1 MAKKVYDEE
10 INKHTNWGGDEST
23 GNLPVS
29 GNRVQEFI
37 KKTLNGKM
45 GIIHYDTTNNRYI
58 VFADEETRDSYLKD
72 PTQTELILGTF
83 DAPFNYTA
91 SINLL
96 TSNYVAILTG
106 TTGNIIR
113 FTFDVVNK
121 QGSSVGENVLCTY
134 TFIKGSTKKV
144 VKARYRYNEEVSFS
158 VDDYISDGTNNIIIS
173 ITGETTLA
181 ATSMAITYQVVNLF
195 ISDEYDI
202 SRVYNLNANPNAIA
216 EIPFT
221 VKGYGTKT
229 VEWYLDKAQLPE
241 ESYVDEVTATEATRT
256 KNISLSNLQEGIHS
270 IQLRAY
276 TVINGEKFYSKTLYR
291 EIIIHNGVSQNNY
304 IAVAAE
310 LPMGKVITNVEH
322 FYGTQFIDFPLRLAA
337 YSPINAASINVV
349 VSIDGTNITTVAAQN
364 GIVYDLLI
372 PLSNSGELNLVLTDG
387 SVSNSKVIEVSV
399 GDIKLEEIN
408 DGLTLYLTAK
418 GKTNSAL
425 DKDSWVYKSVST
437 TFSGFKWN
445 SISGWNNGA
454 LYIPNGA
461 SISVGYAPLA
471 GNVTAKGKT
480 IEFEI
485 GSTNVYND
493 NAILMDLRNSN
504 GVGLLIT
511 ASEITLTS
519 AGGAKISK
527 RYMSNEVIRVS
538 IVINRT
544 SGVNNKCLAFIYVN
558 GENSGAV
565 NFAETDSFTS
575 NSNIVIRGS
584 ESATAIIKSIRI
596 YDIALSD
603 EQILNNYA
611 FYSDNV
617 TKLSIINRNNILN
630 SETNE
635 IDYSKVANQLPVMII
650 TGDIPSL
657 EATTDKKKS
666 IKVDVQYINNQD
678 PDLSFTMK
686 NAKMTPQGTSSMR
699 YPKKNY
705 KLYSNDSTDTI
716 VYDSE
721 GKIIADRLYA
731 FKKGSIPVSV
741 WCFKADYAESSG
753 THNTGI
759 AKLWNDVLKN
769 AKMTDIDSRYYDNT
783 SEYVFRT
790 KAQKAAISND
800 YPYDVRTTV
809 DGFPICIFYKM
820 TEDSELVFLGKYNF
834 NNDKSTENVF
844 GFKDIPGFDNTN
856 MQCWEVLNNGDPL
869 ALFTNVSDFDTI
881 TANGIPRWQDAYESR
896 YPDTKKPNT
905 AQLKAFCQW
914 VNSTSNF
921 SNEKWQHLDVYKVA
935 AYYIYLMRHGAVDQ
949 AVKNAMLT
957 SEDGQHFFFILYD
970 NDTTHGLRNDSLLV
984 YEPTID
990 RQSLD
995 PTASTTVYAYAGHDS
1010 VLWNSLEADTEF
1022 MEIVEKVDAALYNA
1036 GLTYDNAIKM
1046 FDVEQA
1052 GKWCERIYNAD
1063 AQYKYIGP
1071 FNESAINNLYMLQG
1085 SRKTHR
1091 KWWLSRRFSIYDAI
1105 WGTGNY
1111 KSQSITFKLLT
1122 APSGLNFTITS
1133 GYDTYYGYG
1142 INNVIIAKGI
1152 KLAVNESHTF
1162 TTNRVLNVGDPVGI
1176 YSANNLRAIDLSELA
1191 AYISTLD
1198 IAKVYS
1204 ETLGTQLKKLVIGKT
1219 GTVNTSLASIDGLI
1233 SAEKLEYL
1241 DITGFNGLTNLPLES
1256 LENLKTLIAGN
1267 CGVTSFAFK
1276 DGASLEKLVLPDT
1289 TRALSL
1295 SHVDTLRVGNFTMP
1309 YDNLRILSIKNCEY
1323 LNSDITI
1330 VNNWID
1336 ALSISDGFTE
1346 SSLTMEGINWINC
1359 TLDDNKTTS
1368 LHYLIDAIN
1377 RGLNIV
1383 SLKGYIKLTSCND
1396 EQMAMLEE
1404 TFGANVFNPN
1414 SELYISIPDGVFI
1427 YGNNSVI
1434 EGESLQLTARV
1445 ISENPGE
1452 IIWSIISGGTNYQ
1465 SIDSNGLLTT
1475 TEHGVTRS
1483 VTVQVKHIPTS
1494 GTVVTATMQ
1503 IEIAKAI
1510 RPTGGTI
1517 SGQDAL
1523 SGEGEYTLD
1532 VIPNETNKPYSVNWT
1547 LSGEGYDNGYVSIKS
1562 HSNSNCVLQSTSDA
1576 VGNFKLVATITSG
1589 ETIIT
1594 IEKTIILGILL
1605 TLNISSNQGEDSDI
1619 DSLSATVRYN
1629 GKNITARNGVAIG
1642 IPKNTQ
1648 CTISFPDVEGYRKPD
1663 TIEIVSGD
1671 SSITK
1676 DVTYETEVVK
1686 VTLTSLD
1693 NLDIIGQTVTI
1704 NNQQFTWNG
1713 TVITKK
1719 VAFGTEY
1726 TVSASAKEEYSTPT
1740 LTFTA
1745 NQAVRNVELVYTAAD
1760 IAVSIKTNPE
1770 VMACLNSAGLCANEN
1785 YMTKEEAAAVTEQQL
1800 KPSNGNSIF
1809 YQNSKIKT
1817 FNEFKYFTSISQIPA
1832 ECFISCSSLISIEIP
1847 HSVTSIGDWAFFG
1860 CRGLTAIEIPS
1871 SVTSIGGNSIR
1882 NCHSLTSIEI
1892 PNSVT
1897 FIGELAFDDCR
1908 GLTSVSIGNSVTT
1921 IGNFAFYNCI
1931 SLTAIEIPSSV
1942 TSIGNSIFQGCSS
1955 LESITVKSGNTVYDS
1970 RDNCNALIKTAT
1982 NTLLSGCK
1990 NTIIPNSVT
1999 SIGNDAFYK
2008 CSGLT
2013 SVVIP
2018 NSVTSIGDNAFEGCS
2033 GLTSV
2038 VIPNSVTSIGSS
2050 AFKGCRGLTSVVIPN
2065 SVTSIGYFVFQNCS
2079 GLISIEIPN
2088 SVTSIGSQVFS
2099 GCSGLTSV
2107 VIPNSVRNIGYSA
2120 FSGCISL
2127 TSVVIP
2133 TSASIGDA
2141 AFSDCS
2147 GLTSVVLPNS
2157 SIGDGAF
2164 SGCTNLGTITVHATK
2179 APYVESGT
2187 FGNSAMYY
2195 TGRNNYDKGT
2205 NILYVPSGATGY
2217 DASSWLDP
2225 LQDSTKC
2232 GFTISY
2238 TL

>member
-1 MAKKVYDEE
+1 MSKKYYDEE
-10 INKHTNWGGDEST
+10 INKHTDWGGDEST
-23 GNLPVS
+23 GFLPVK

-37 KKTLNGKM
+37 KKSLNGKM
-45 GIIHYDTTNNRYI
+45 GTFHYDETNNRYI
-58 VFADEETRDSYLKD
+58 VFADDESRDSYLED
-72 PTQTELILGTF
+72 PTKTELILGTF

-96 TSNYVAILTG
+96 TGNYVAVLTG

-181 ATSMAITYQVVNLF
+181 ATSVAITYQVVNLF

-202 SRVYNLNANPNAIA
+202 SRVYNLNANPNAVA

-229 VEWYLDKAQLPE
+229 VEWYLDKEQLPE
-241 ESYVDEVTATEATRT
+241 ESYIDEVTATEVTRT

-291 EIIIHNGVSQNNY
+291 EIIIHNGVSQSNY
-304 IAVAAE
+304 IAVATE
-310 LPMGKVITNVEH
+310 LPMGKVITDVEH

-337 YSPINAASINVV
+337 YSPINAASINVE
-349 VSIDGTNITTVAAQN
+349 VSIGETSITTLAAQN

-387 SVSNSKVIEVSV
+387 SVSNSKVIEVSA

-408 DGLTLYLTAK
+408 DGLALYLTAK
-418 GKTNSAL
+418 GKTNSAI

-461 SISVGYAPLA
+461 SISIGYAPLA

-480 IEFEI
+480 IELEI
-485 GSTNVYND
+485 GSTNVYDD

-519 AGGAKISK
+519 AGGAKINK
-527 RYMSNEVIRVS
+527 RYMSNEIIRVS

-575 NSNIVIRGS
+575 NSNIVVSGS

-596 YDIALSD
+596 YDTALSD

-611 FYSDNV
+611 FYSDNA
-617 TKLSIINRNNILN
+617 TKLSIINRNDILN
-630 SETNE
+630 PETNE

-650 TGDIPSL
+650 TGNIPAL
-657 EATTDKKKS
+657 EAATNKKTS
-666 IKVDVQYINNQD
+666 ITVDVQYINNQD
-678 PDLSFTMK
+678 PDLSFTMEK
-686 NAKMTPQGTSSMR
+686 AKMTPQGTSSMG

-705 KLYSNDSTDTI
+705 KLYSNENDETI
-716 VYDSE
+716 VYDSN
-721 GKIIADRLYA
+721 GKKIPDRLYA
-731 FKKGSIPVSV
+731 FKKGAIPVDV

-769 AKMTDIDSRYYDNT
+769 AKILDIDNRYYDKS

-790 KAQKAAISND
+790 KAQKAAISNG

-820 TEDSELVFLGKYNF
+820 TKDSELVFLGKYNF

-881 TANGIPRWQDAYESR
+881 TSNNIPRWKEAYESR
-896 YPDTKKPNT
+896 YPDTKEPNT
-905 AQLKAFCQW
+905 SQLKSFCQW

-921 SNEKWQHLDVYKVA
+921 SDEKWEHLDVYKVA

-949 AVKNAMLT
+949 PVKNAMLT

-984 YEPTID
+984 YGPTID

-1010 VLWNSLEADTEF
+1010 VLWNSLEADTKF
-1022 MEIVEKVDAALYNA
+1022 MEIVEKVDAALYEA

-1071 FNESAINNLYMLQG
+1071 FNEGITNKLYMLQG

-1091 KWWLSRRFSIYDAI
+1091 KWWLSRRFSIYDAK
-1105 WGTGNY
+1105 WATGNY
-1111 KSQSITFKLLT
+1111 KNQAVEFKLLT
-1122 APSGLNFTITS
+1122 APKGLNFTITA
-1133 GYDTYYGYG
+1133 GYATYYGYG
-1142 INNVIIAKGI
+1142 INDVIISKGTE
-1152 KLAVNESHTF
+1152 LEVGESHTF
-1162 TTNRVLNVGDPVGI
+1162 TTDRVINVGDPVRI
-1176 YSANNLRAIDLSELA
+1176 YAANNIREINLSPLA
-1191 AYISTLD
+1191 PYISSLN
-1198 IAKVYS
+1198 ISKVYS

-1219 GTVNTSLASIDGLI
+1219 DSTNTSLSSIDGLTF
-1233 SAEKLEYL
+1233 AEKLEYL
-1241 DITGFNGLTNLPLES
+1241 DITGFRGLTNLPLES

-1267 CGVTSFAFK
+1267 CGVTSFTFK

-1289 TRALSL
+1289 TMALSL
-1295 SHVDTLRVGNFTMP
+1295 SHVDTLRVDSFTMP
-1309 YDNLRILSIKNCEY
+1309 YENLRILSIKNCAH

-1336 ALSISDGFTE
+1336 ALSTSDGFTE
-1346 SSLTMEGINWINC
+1346 SSLTLEGINWVNC

-1368 LHYLIDAIN
+1368 LLRLIDAIN
-1377 RGLNIV
+1377 RGLNV

-1396 EQMAMLEE
+1396 EQMAMLER

-1427 YGNNSVI
+1427 YGDNSVI

-1452 IIWSIISGGTNYQ
+1452 ITWSIISGGTSYQ
-1465 SIDSNGLLTT
+1465 SIDSSGLLTT
-1475 TEHGVTRS
+1475 TEYGATRS

-1494 GTVVTATMQ
+1494 GTIVTATMP
-1503 IEIAKAI
+1503 IEIVKAV

-1532 VIPNETNKPYSVNWT
+1532 VTPSDTNKPYSVNWT

-1562 HSNSNCVLQSTSDA
+1562 HSNNNCVLQSTSDA
-1576 VGNFKLVATITSG
+1576 VGNFKLIATITSG

-1594 IEKTIILGILL
+1594 VEKTIILGVLL
-1605 TLNISSNQGEDSDI
+1605 TVNISSNQGADSDI
-1619 DSLSATVRYN
+1619 DSLSATVQYN

-1642 IPKNTQ
+1642 VPKNTQ

-1726 TVSASAKEEYSTPT
+1726 TVSASAKNEYSTPT
-1740 LTFTA
+1740 LTFIA

-1760 IAVSIKTNPE
+1760 IAVSRKTNPE
-1770 VMACLNSAGLCANEN
+1770 VMEILYSAGLCANAN
-1785 YMTKEEAAAVTEQQL
+1785 YMTKDEAAAVTEQQL
-1800 KPSNGNSIF
+1800 KPSGGDSIF
-1809 YQNSKIKT
+1809 YYNSNIKT
-1817 FNEFKYFTSISQIPA
+1817 FNEFKYFTSILQIPSR
-1832 ECFISCSSLISIEIP
+1832 CFYTCK
-1847 HSVTSIGDWAFFG
+1847 
-1860 CRGLTAIEIPS
+1860 
-1871 SVTSIGGNSIR
+1871 N
-1882 NCHSLTSIEI
+1882 LTSIEI

-1897 FIGELAFDDCR
+1897 SIGDLAFSSCS
-1908 GLTSVSIGNSVTT
+1908 GLTSVTIPNS
-1921 IGNFAFYNCI
+1921 F
-1931 SLTAIEIPSSV
+1931 
-1942 TSIGNSIFQGCSS
+1942 TSIGSGAFSFCSG
-1955 LESITVKSGNTVYDS
+1955 LESIVVESGNSKYDS
-1970 RDNCNALIKTAT
+1970 RDNCNAIIETAT
-1982 NTLLSGCK
+1982 NTLLAGCK
-1990 NTIIPNSVT
+1990 NTTIPNSVT
-1999 SIGNDAFYK
+1999 SIGVWAFAG
-2008 CSGLT
+2008 SGLT
-2013 SVVIP
+2013 SVSIPNSVTLIGDNAFSNCSGLTRVDISSLEAWLGIKFTNNNSNPLLYAYHLYLNGEEVKDLVIT
-2018 NSVTSIGDNAFEGCS
+2018 NSVTSIGNYAFWYCS
-2033 GLTSV
+2033 GLTSDS
-2038 VIPNSVTSIGSS
+2038 IPNSVTSIGSS
-2050 AFKGCRGLTSVVIPN
+2050 AFQKCSGLTSV
-2065 SVTSIGYFVFQNCS
+2065 T
-2079 GLISIEIPN
+2079 IPN
-2088 SVTSIGSQVFS
+2088 SVTSIGSFAFS
-2099 GCSGLTSV
+2099 ECSGLTSV
-2107 VIPNSVRNIGYSA
+2107 TIGNSVNSIDIYA
-2120 FSGCISL
+2120 FSH
-2127 TSVVIP
+2127 
-2133 TSASIGDA
+2133 
-2141 AFSDCS
+2141 CS
-2147 GLTSVVLPNS
+2147 GLESIRIYATTAPSVQM
-2157 SIGDGAF
+2157 I
-2164 SGCTNLGTITVHATK
+2164 
-2179 APYVESGT
+2179 T
-2187 FGNSAMYY
+2187 FGNDTRSY

-2205 NILYVPSGATGY
+2205 NILYVPAGATGY
-2217 DASSWLDP
+2217 NASYWLDP

>member
-10 INKHTNWGGDEST
+10 INKHTDWGGDENT

-45 GIIHYDTTNNRYI
+45 GVIHYDTTNNRYI
-58 VFADEETRDSYLKD
+58 VFADEETRDSYLED

-91 SINLL
+91 SISMI
-96 TSNYVAILTG
+96 TDTYVAILTG
-106 TTGNIIR
+106 TTGNVIR

-181 ATSMAITYQVVNLF
+181 ATSVAITYQVVNLF

-202 SRVYNLNANPNAIA
+202 SRVYNLTANPNAVA

-229 VEWYLDKAQLPE
+229 VEWYLDKEQLPE
-241 ESYVDEVTATEATRT
+241 ESYIDEVTATEVTRT

-276 TVINGEKFYSKTLYR
+276 TIINGEKFYSKTLYR

-310 LPMGKVITNVEH
+310 LPMGKIITGVEH

-337 YSPINAASINVV
+337 YSPINAASINVR
-349 VSIDGTNITTVAAQN
+349 VSIDETNITTVAAQN

-387 SVSNSKVIEVSV
+387 TVSNTKVIEVSE

-408 DGLTLYLTAK
+408 DGLALYLTAK
-418 GKTNSAL
+418 GKTNSAI

-461 SISVGYAPLA
+461 SISIGYAPLA

-485 GSTNVYND
+485 GSTNVYDD

-527 RYMSNEVIRVS
+527 RYMSNEIIRVS

-558 GENSGAV
+558 GENGGAV

-575 NSNIVIRGS
+575 NSNIIISGT
-584 ESATAIIKSIRI
+584 ENATAIIKSIRI

-617 TKLSIINRNNILN
+617 TKLSIINRNDILSPDN
-630 SETNE
+630 NE

-686 NAKMTPQGTSSMR
+686 NAKMTPQGTSSMG

-705 KLYSNDSTDTI
+705 KLYSDDNDDTI
-716 VYDSE
+716 VYDSN

-731 FKKGSIPVSV
+731 FKKGAIPVSI

-769 AKMTDIDSRYYDNT
+769 AKILDIDSRYYDTT

-790 KAQKAAISND
+790 KAQKAAISNG

-869 ALFTNVSDFDTI
+869 ALFTNVSDFDS
-881 TANGIPRWQDAYESR
+881 RWSEAYESR
-896 YPDTKKPNT
+896 YPDTKNPNT
-905 AQLKAFCQW
+905 SQLKSFCQW

-949 AVKNAMLT
+949 PVKNAMLT
-957 SEDGQHFFFILYD
+957 SEDGQHYFFILYD
-970 NDTTHGLRNDSLLV
+970 NDTTHGLRNDSLLI

-1022 MEIVEKVDAALYNA
+1022 MEIVEKVDAALYEA

-1091 KWWLSRRFSIYDAI
+1091 KWWLSRRFSIYDAK
-1105 WGTGNY
+1105 WATGNY
-1111 KSQSITFKLLT
+1111 KSQAVEFKLLT
-1122 APSGLNFTITS
+1122 APAGLDFMITA
-1133 GYDTYYGYG
+1133 GYATSYGYG
-1142 INNVIIAKGI
+1142 INNVIISKGI
-1152 KLAVNESHTF
+1152 ELEVGESHTF
-1162 TTNRVLNVGDPVGI
+1162 TTDRVLNVGDPVRI
-1176 YSANNLRAIDLSELA
+1176 YAANNIREINLSHLA
-1191 AYISTLD
+1191 QYISTLN
-1198 IAKVYS
+1198 ISKVYS

-1219 GTVNTSLASIDGLI
+1219 NTENTSLASIDGLAF
-1233 SAEKLEYL
+1233 AEKLEYL
-1241 DITGFNGLTNLPLES
+1241 DITGFKGLTSLPLES

-1336 ALSISDGFTE
+1336 ALNTSDGFAD
-1346 SSLTMEGINWINC
+1346 SSLTMEGINWVNC
-1359 TLDDNKTTS
+1359 TLDDNKNKS
-1368 LHYLIDAIN
+1368 LLSLIEAIN
-1377 RGLNIV
+1377 RGLNA

-1427 YGNNSVI
+1427 YGNNSVV

-1452 IIWSIISGGTNYQ
+1452 VTWSIISGGTNYQ

-1494 GTVVTATMQ
+1494 GTIVTATMS
-1503 IEIAKAI
+1503 IEIIKAV

-1517 SGQDAL
+1517 NGQDAL

-1532 VIPNETNKPYSVNWT
+1532 VIPNEINKPYSVNWT
-1547 LSGEGYDNGYVSIKS
+1547 LSGEGYDNRYVSIKS

-1576 VGNFKLVATITSG
+1576 VGNFKLIATITSG

-1594 IEKTIILGILL
+1594 IEKTIILGVLL
-1605 TLNISSNQGEDSDI
+1605 TVNISSNQGADSDI
-1619 DSLSATVRYN
+1619 DSLSATVQYN
-1629 GKNITARNGVAIG
+1629 GKNITARNGMAIG

-1676 DVTYETEVVK
+1676 YVTYETEVVK

-1693 NLDIIGQTVTI
+1693 DLDITGQTVTI
-1704 NNQQFTWNG
+1704 NNQQFTWSG
-1713 TVITKK
+1713 TEITKK

-1726 TVSASAKEEYSTPT
+1726 TVSASAKDEYTTST

-1745 NQAVRNVELVYTAAD
+1745 NQTVRNVELVYVMAD
-1760 IAVSIKTNPE
+1760 IAVSIKTNPS
-1770 VMACLNSAGLCANEN
+1770 VMGCLYSAGLCANRN
-1785 YMTKEEAAAVTEQQL
+1785 YMTKEEAAAVTDEQIF
-1800 KPSNGNSIF
+1800 KGGKSIF
-1809 YQNSKIKT
+1809 YPLGSQGAQP
-1817 FNEFKYFTSISQIPA
+1817 FREFQYFTGVTTVKSDLFSYSDDYSSHILINDVVLPESITTIEKGSLYRMNNLTELVIPQG
-1832 ECFISCSSLISIEIP
+1832 
-1847 HSVTSIGDWAFFG
+1847 VTSI
-1860 CRGLTAIEIPS
+1860 TEQAIYDCDALETVYWNAIAAKNS
-1871 SVTSIGGNSIR
+1871 SSSNSWGI
-1882 NCHSLTSIEI
+1882 
-1892 PNSVT
+1892 
-1897 FIGELAFDDCR
+1897 
-1908 GLTSVSIGNSVTT
+1908 
-1921 IGNFAFYNCI
+1921 FYECPKLKSMII
-1931 SLTAIEIPSSV
+1931 SK
-1942 TSIGNSIFQGCSS
+1942 N
-1955 LESITVKSGNTVYDS
+1955 VKS
-1970 RDNCNALIKTAT
+1970 L
-1982 NTLLSGCK
+1982 
-1990 NTIIPNSVT
+1990 P
-1999 SIGNDAFYK
+1999 
-2008 CSGLT
+2008 SGLT
-2013 SVVIP
+2013 SQYNQSTVDLDLPLLENIDKDAL
-2018 NSVTSIGDNAFEGCS
+2018 SNAK
-2033 GLTSV
+2033 
-2038 VIPNSVTSIGSS
+2038 IS
-2050 AFKGCRGLTSVVIPN
+2050 AFNVPKLTH
-2065 SVTSIGYFVFQNCS
+2065 
-2079 GLISIEIPN
+2079 IS
-2088 SVTSIGSQVFS
+2088 
-2099 GCSGLTSV
+2099 
-2107 VIPNSVRNIGYSA
+2107 R
-2120 FSGCISL
+2120 
-2127 TSVVIP
+2127 
-2133 TSASIGDA
+2133 A
-2141 AFSDCS
+2141 AFSWTTF
-2147 GLTSVVLPNS
+2147 LTDLVLPET
-2157 SIGDGAF
+2157 ITEVEAYAF
-2164 SGCTNLGTITVHATK
+2164 SYIK
-2179 APYVESGT
+2179 APRVILNCKNLTFVGPDSGSVIEFNTSSLTQGIDIEYNITKYKYQAGSYWGAILLNAAETVVIGENVVSLPPQMFRKAKYLKHIYCHARTAPSVTYNT
-2187 FGNSAMYY
+2187 FGDDSSSFA
-2195 TGRNNYDKGT
+2195 GSSVAAGEK
-2205 NILYVPSGATGY
+2205 ILYVPVGATGY
-2217 DASSWLDP
+2217 EESYWASML
-2225 LQDSTKC
+2225 LDSTRC

>member
-1 MAKKVYDEE
+1 
-10 INKHTNWGGDEST
+10 
-23 GNLPVS
+23 
-29 GNRVQEFI
+29 
-37 KKTLNGKM
+37 M
-45 GIIHYDTTNNRYI
+45 GVIHYDTTNNRYI
-58 VFADEETRDSYLKD
+58 VFADNETKDSYLED

-106 TTGNIIR
+106 TTGNVIR

-181 ATSMAITYQVVNLF
+181 ATSLAITYQVVNLF

-202 SRVYNLNANPNAIA
+202 SRVYNLNANPNAVA

-229 VEWYLDKAQLPE
+229 VEWYLDKEQLPE
-241 ESYVDEVTATEATRT
+241 ESYIDEVTSTEVTRT

-276 TVINGEKFYSKTLYR
+276 TIINGEKFYSKTLYR

-337 YSPINAASINVV
+337 YSPINAASINVR
-349 VSIDGTNITTVAAQN
+349 VSIDGTNITTVAVQN

-372 PLSNSGELNLVLTDG
+372 PLSNSGELDLVLTDG
-387 SVSNSKVIEVSV
+387 SVSNVKVIEVSV
-399 GDIKLEEIN
+399 GDIKLEEMN
-408 DGLTLYLTAK
+408 DGLALYLTAK
-418 GKTNSAL
+418 GKTNSAI

-461 SISVGYAPLA
+461 SISIGYAPLA

-485 GSTNVYND
+485 GSTNVYDD

-558 GENSGAV
+558 GENGGAV
-565 NFAETDSFTS
+565 NFAETDNFTS
-575 NSNIVIRGS
+575 NSDIVISGS

-657 EATTDKKKS
+657 EETNDKDKS
-666 IKVDVQYINNQD
+666 IKVDVKYINNQD

-686 NAKMTPQGTSSMR
+686 NAKMKIQGTSSLR

-769 AKMTDIDSRYYDNT
+769 AKILDIDSRYYDNT

-856 MQCWEVLNNGDPL
+856 MQCWEILDNGNPL
-869 ALFTNVSDFDTI
+869 SLFTDISNFDS
-881 TANGIPRWQDAYESR
+881 GWKDAYESR

-905 AQLKAFCQW
+905 AQLKSFCQW

-970 NDTTHGLRNDSLLV
+970 NDTTHGLRNDSLLI

-1105 WGTGNY
+1105 WGTGNF

-1133 GYDTYYGYG
+1133 GYNTSYGYG

-1162 TTNRVLNVGDPVGI
+1162 TTERVLNIGDPVGI
-1176 YSANNLRAIDLSELA
+1176 YSANNLRAVDLSELA

-1198 IAKVYS
+1198 ISKVYS
-1204 ETLGTQLKKLVIGKT
+1204 ETLGTQLKKLVIGKI

-1241 DITGFNGLTNLPLES
+1241 DITGFKGLTNLPLES
-1256 LENLKTLIAGN
+1256 LENLKTLIADN
-1267 CGVTSFAFK
+1267 CGVTSFTFK
-1276 DGASLEKLVLPDT
+1276 DGASLEVLRLPINTNALV
-1289 TRALSL
+1289 L
-1295 SHVDTLRVGNFTMP
+1295 SHVDTLSQDNFSLPTSI
-1309 YDNLRILSIKNCEY
+1309 RTLSIKNCSQLCTNIGFFKNYMFSLVNAMSQFEAAEEIVEFLNGLNITIEGIDFRGVLPPFSSSEESSPNWLLPFIYIDYVATEY
-1323 LNSDITI
+1323 LNQGYEVKKCSFKGRIEMVSVAEDDLE
-1330 VNNWID
+1330 V
-1336 ALSISDGFTE
+1336 LSSIYGD
-1346 SSLTMEGINWINC
+1346 NC
-1359 TLDDNKTTS
+1359 
-1368 LHYLIDAIN
+1368 
-1377 RGLNIV
+1377 
-1383 SLKGYIKLTSCND
+1383 
-1396 EQMAMLEE
+1396 
-1404 TFGANVFNPN
+1404 FNPKSSFYFKAPN
-1414 SELYISIPDGVFI
+1414 AIYLHGDGVIVEGGEYQYSATIFSDEEGTLS
-1427 YGNNSVI
+1427 YSVS
-1434 EGESLQLTARV
+1434 GRTGV
-1445 ISENPGE
+1445 TIS
-1452 IIWSIISGGTNYQ
+1452 
-1465 SIDSNGLLTT
+1465 SNGLLSVEETGAAGNIIIEAAFSSVSGAVMRTT
-1475 TEHGVTRS
+1475 KT
-1483 VTVQVKHIPTS
+1483 VTVQK
-1494 GTVVTATMQ
+1494 ATY
-1503 IEIAKAI
+1503 
-1510 RPTGGTI
+1510 P
-1517 SGQDAL
+1517 S
-1523 SGEGEYTLD
+1523 S
-1532 VIPNETNKPYSVNWT
+1532 
-1547 LSGEGYDNGYVSIKS
+1547 VSINGEKLI
-1562 HSNSNCVLQSTSDA
+1562 NQENQEFEAIIQS
-1576 VGNFKLVATITSG
+1576 GNFTGNYRFSWELSEEVQPYVEITS
-1589 ETIIT
+1589 TRDNFCF
-1594 IEKTIILGILL
+1594 
-1605 TLNISSNQGEDSDI
+1605 LNRKGTFEG
-1619 DSLSATVRYN
+1619 VYN
-1629 GKNITARNGVAIG
+1629 GNLICKIVKNFNNAVA
-1642 IPKNTQ
+1642 
-1648 CTISFPDVEGYRKPD
+1648 
-1663 TIEIVSGD
+1663 
-1671 SSITK
+1671 
-1676 DVTYETEVVK
+1676 
-1686 VTLTSLD
+1686 
-1693 NLDIIGQTVTI
+1693 
-1704 NNQQFTWNG
+1704 
-1713 TVITKK
+1713 
-1719 VAFGTEY
+1719 
-1726 TVSASAKEEYSTPT
+1726 ASAQLAISVAGGNAIMT
-1740 LTFTA
+1740 
-1745 NQAVRNVELVYTAAD
+1745 
-1760 IAVSIKTNPE
+1760 SITNPE
-1770 VMACLNSAGLCANEN
+1770 VMAIMYANGLCANEI
-1785 YMTKEEAAAVTEQQL
+1785 YMTREEAAAVTENQL
-1800 KPSNGNSIF
+1800 KPSSGNSIF
-1809 YQNSKIKT
+1809 YNNTNIKT
-1817 FNEFKYFTSISQIPA
+1817 FKEFKYFVSLTQIPQK
-1832 ECFISCSSLISIEIP
+1832 C
-1847 HSVTSIGDWAFFG
+1847 
-1860 CRGLTAIEIPS
+1860 
-1871 SVTSIGGNSIR
+1871 
-1882 NCHSLTSIEI
+1882 
-1892 PNSVT
+1892 
-1897 FIGELAFDDCR
+1897 
-1908 GLTSVSIGNSVTT
+1908 
-1921 IGNFAFYNCI
+1921 
-1931 SLTAIEIPSSV
+1931 
-1942 TSIGNSIFQGCSS
+1942 FQGCSGLTS
-1955 LESITVKSGNTVYDS
+1955 LV
-1970 RDNCNALIKTAT
+1970 
-1982 NTLLSGCK
+1982 
-1990 NTIIPNSVT
+1990 IPNSVT
-1999 SIGNDAFYK
+1999 SIGSWAFHGCTSLTSVNIPNSVTSINSEAFLGGIKLNKVEISDLEAWCKISFEDYFANPIYFAHHLFLNGQEIK
-2008 CSGLT
+2008 NLIIPETVQELKSYVFYNCSGLT

-2018 NSVTSIGDNAFEGCS
+2018 NSVTSIGMDAFRECS

-2038 VIPNSVTSIGSS
+2038 SIGNSVTEIGRY
-2050 AFKGCRGLTSVVIPN
+2050 AFSNCTSLTSV
-2065 SVTSIGYFVFQNCS
+2065 
-2079 GLISIEIPN
+2079 EIPN
-2088 SVTSIGSQVFS
+2088 SVTSINSYAFEGSGLTSIKIPNSVTFIGNYAFQSCSSLESITVESGNTVYDSRNNCNALIKTATNLLICGCKNTIIPNSVTSISDYAFD
-2099 GCSGLTSV
+2099 GCSGLTSIE
-2107 VIPNSVRNIGYSA
+2107 IPSSVTKIGDYAFNDCRGLTLIKIANSV
-2120 FSGCISL
+2120 
-2127 TSVVIP
+2127 T
-2133 TSASIGDA
+2133 SIGKE
-2141 AFSDCS
+2141 AFVRCS
-2147 GLTSVVLPNS
+2147 
-2157 SIGDGAF
+2157 
-2164 SGCTNLGTITVHATK
+2164 NLETIRIFTTK
-2179 APYVESGT
+2179 APTVQSDTFGSGT
-2187 FGNSAMYY
+2187 HNY

-2217 DASSWLDP
+2217 NASSWASVL
-2225 LQDSTKC
+2225 LDSTKC

>member
-10 INKHTNWGGDEST
+10 IDKHIDWGGDAST
-23 GNLPVS
+23 EYLPVS

-37 KKTLNGKM
+37 KNTLNGKM
-45 GIIHYDTTNNRYI
+45 GVIHYDTTNNRYI
-58 VFADEETRDSYLKD
+58 VFADVETKNSYLED

-158 VDDYISDGTNNIIIS
+158 IDDYISDGTNNIIIS

-181 ATSMAITYQVVNLF
+181 ATSLAITYQVVNLF

-202 SRVYNLNANPNAIA
+202 SRVYNLTANPNAIA

-229 VEWYLDKAQLPE
+229 VEWYLDKEKLPE
-241 ESYVDEVTATEATRT
+241 ESYVDEVSATEATRT

-291 EIIIHNGVSQNNY
+291 EIIIHNGVSQSNY

-310 LPMGKVITNVEH
+310 LPMGKVITGVEH

-337 YSPINAASINVV
+337 YSPINAASINVR

-372 PLSNSGELNLVLTDG
+372 PLSNSGELDLVLTDG
-387 SVSNSKVIEVSV
+387 SVSNAKVIEVSV
-399 GDIKLEEIN
+399 GEIKLEEMN
-408 DGLTLYLTAK
+408 DGLALYLTAK
-418 GKTNSAL
+418 GKINSSD
-425 DKDSWVYKSVST
+425 DKDSWVYKSIST
-437 TFSGFKWN
+437 SFSGFKWN
-445 SISGWNNGA
+445 SLSGWNNEA

-461 SISVGYAPLA
+461 SINIGYAPLA

-485 GSTNVYND
+485 GSTNVYDD

-544 SGVNNKCLAFIYVN
+544 SGVNNKCLAFIYIN
-558 GENSGAV
+558 GENGGAV
-565 NFAETDSFTS
+565 NFAETDNFTS
-575 NSNIVIRGS
+575 NSNIVVSGS

-657 EATTDKKKS
+657 EETNDKDKS
-666 IKVDVQYINNQD
+666 IKVDVKYINNQD

-686 NAKMTPQGTSSMR
+686 NAKMKIQGTSSLR

-705 KLYSNDSTDTI
+705 KLYSNDRTDTI

-820 TEDSELVFLGKYNF
+820 TEDSDLVFLGKYNF

-856 MQCWEVLNNGDPL
+856 MQCWEILDNGNPL
-869 ALFTNVSDFDTI
+869 SLFTDISNFDS
-881 TANGIPRWQDAYESR
+881 GWKDAYESR
-896 YPDTKKPNT
+896 YPDTKMPNT
-905 AQLKAFCQW
+905 AQLKAFCRW

-970 NDTTHGLRNDSLLV
+970 NDTTHGLRNDSLLI

-1071 FNESAINNLYMLQG
+1071 FNERAINNLYMLQG

-1091 KWWLSRRFSIYDAI
+1091 KWWLSRRFSIYDAT

-1133 GYDTYYGYG
+1133 GYNTSYGYG

-1152 KLAVNESHTF
+1152 KLAINESHTF
-1162 TTNRVLNVGDPVGI
+1162 TTERVLNIGDPVGI
-1176 YSANNLRAIDLSELA
+1176 YSANNLRAVDLSELA

-1198 IAKVYS
+1198 ISKVYS
-1204 ETLGTQLKKLVIGKT
+1204 ETLGTQLKKLVIGKI

-1241 DITGFNGLTNLPLES
+1241 DITGFKGLTNLPLES
-1256 LENLKTLIAGN
+1256 LENLKTLIADN
-1267 CGVTSFAFK
+1267 CGVTSFTFK
-1276 DGASLEKLVLPDT
+1276 DGASLEVLRLPTNTSALV
-1289 TRALSL
+1289 L
-1295 SHVDTLRVGNFTMP
+1295 SHVDTLSQDNFSLPTSI
-1309 YDNLRILSIKNCEY
+1309 RTLSIKNCSQ
-1323 LNSDITI
+1323 LCTNI
-1330 VNNWID
+1330 
-1336 ALSISDGFTE
+1336 GFFTNYMR
-1346 SSLTMEGINWINC
+1346 S
-1359 TLDDNKTTS
+1359 
-1368 LHYLIDAIN
+1368 LIDAMNQFDTADLIVEFIN
-1377 RGLNIV
+1377 GLNITIEGIDFRGVLPPSTSGSEDSPNWLMYFIYIDYIATVYSNEGYNVKKCSFKGRIEMV
-1383 SLKGYIKLTSCND
+1383 SVTEDDLNLLSSIYGDNC
-1396 EQMAMLEE
+1396 
-1404 TFGANVFNPN
+1404 FNPKSSFYFKAPN
-1414 SELYISIPDGVFI
+1414 AVYLHGDSVVAEGGEYQYSAIIFSDEEGTLSYSVSGRTGVTIS
-1427 YGNNSVI
+1427 
-1434 EGESLQLTARV
+1434 
-1445 ISENPGE
+1445 
-1452 IIWSIISGGTNYQ
+1452 
-1465 SIDSNGLLTT
+1465 SNGLLSVEETGAADSRITIQAVFSSVSGAVIKTT
-1475 TEHGVTRS
+1475 KT
-1483 VTVQVKHIPTS
+1483 VTVKK
-1494 GTVVTATMQ
+1494 ATYPSSLSINGENLINQ
-1503 IEIAKAI
+1503 ENQEFEAI
-1510 RPTGGTI
+1510 I
-1517 SGQDAL
+1517 
-1523 SGEGEYTLD
+1523 
-1532 VIPNETNKPYSVNWT
+1532 
-1547 LSGEGYDNGYVSIKS
+1547 
-1562 HSNSNCVLQSTSDA
+1562 QS
-1576 VGNFKLVATITSG
+1576 GNFTGNYRFSWELSEEVQPYVEITS
-1589 ETIIT
+1589 TRDNFCF
-1594 IEKTIILGILL
+1594 
-1605 TLNISSNQGEDSDI
+1605 LNRKGTFEG
-1619 DSLSATVRYN
+1619 VYN
-1629 GKNITARNGVAIG
+1629 GNLICKIVKNFNNAVAAS
-1642 IPKNTQ
+1642 TQ
-1648 CTISFPDVEGYRKPD
+1648 LAISVAGGNAIM
-1663 TIEIVSGD
+1663 T
-1671 SSITK
+1671 SI
-1676 DVTYETEVVK
+1676 
-1686 VTLTSLD
+1686 
-1693 NLDIIGQTVTI
+1693 
-1704 NNQQFTWNG
+1704 
-1713 TVITKK
+1713 
-1719 VAFGTEY
+1719 
-1726 TVSASAKEEYSTPT
+1726 
-1740 LTFTA
+1740 
-1745 NQAVRNVELVYTAAD
+1745 
-1760 IAVSIKTNPE
+1760 TNPE
-1770 VMACLNSAGLCANEN
+1770 VMAIMYANGLCANEI
-1785 YMTKEEAAAVTEQQL
+1785 YMTREEAAAVTENQL
-1800 KPSNGNSIF
+1800 KPSGGNSIF
-1809 YQNSKIKT
+1809 YNKNNIKT
-1817 FNEFKYFTSISQIPA
+1817 FKEFKYFVSLIQIPQNCFDGCSGLTSIKIPN
-1832 ECFISCSSLISIEIP
+1832 
-1847 HSVTSIGDWAFFG
+1847 SVTSIGRMAFSR
-1860 CRGLTAIEIPS
+1860 CNRLTSVEIPS
-1871 SVTSIGGNSIR
+1871 SITSIGQDVFAACSGLQKVEISDLEAWCKISFYNSYFS
-1882 NCHSLTSIEI
+1882 NPTYFAHHLFLNGQEI
-1892 PNSVT
+1892 KNLIIPETVQ
-1897 FIGELAFDDCR
+1897 ELKPRVFSRCS
-1908 GLTSVSIGNSVTT
+1908 GLTSVSIGNSVTS
-1921 IGNFAFYNCI
+1921 IGQYAFDGC
-1931 SLTAIEIPSSV
+1931 SGLTSIKIPNSV
-1942 TSIGNSIFQGCSS
+1942 TSIGQYAFRDCSGLTSVEIPNSVTSIGDYAFAGCSGLTSIKIPNSVTSLGDDEAFSGCAS
-1955 LESITVKSGNTVYDS
+1955 LESITVESGNTVYDS
-1970 RDNCNALIKTAT
+1970 RNNCNAIIKTAT
-1982 NTLLSGCK
+1982 NSLICGCK
-1990 NTIIPNSVT
+1990 TTIIPNSVT
-1999 SIGNDAFYK
+1999 SIGDYAF
-2008 CSGLT
+2008 SGRRGLT
-2013 SVVIP
+2013 SIKIP
-2018 NSVTSIGDNAFEGCS
+2018 NSVTSIGNYVFDDCS
-2033 GLTSV
+2033 DLT
-2038 VIPNSVTSIGSS
+2038 
-2050 AFKGCRGLTSVVIPN
+2050 
-2065 SVTSIGYFVFQNCS
+2065 
-2079 GLISIEIPN
+2079 SIEIPN
-2088 SVTSIGSQVFS
+2088 SVTSIG
-2099 GCSGLTSV
+2099 
-2107 VIPNSVRNIGYSA
+2107 VIA
-2120 FSGCISL
+2120 FSGCM
-2127 TSVVIP
+2127 
-2133 TSASIGDA
+2133 
-2141 AFSDCS
+2141 
-2147 GLTSVVLPNS
+2147 
-2157 SIGDGAF
+2157 
-2164 SGCTNLGTITVHATK
+2164 NLGVIKIFATT
-2179 APYVESGT
+2179 APKVGNDI
-2187 FGNSAMYY
+2187 FGGFPSNY
-2195 TGRNNYDKGT
+2195 TGRNNYNKGT

-2217 DASSWLDP
+2217 DADDWLDP
-2225 LQDSTKC
+2225 LQNSTKC

>member
-1 MAKKVYDEE
+1 MSKKYYDEE
-10 INKHTNWGGDEST
+10 INKHIDWGGDEST
-23 GNLPVS
+23 EFLPVK

-37 KKTLNGKM
+37 KKSLNGKM
-45 GIIHYDTTNNRYI
+45 GVIHYDTTNNRYI
-58 VFADEETRDSYLKD
+58 VFADEETRDSYLED

-96 TSNYVAILTG
+96 TSNYVAVLTG

-158 VDDYISDGTNNIIIS
+158 IDDYISDGTNNIIIS

-181 ATSMAITYQVVNLF
+181 ATSLAITYQVVNLF

-202 SRVYNLNANPNAIA
+202 SRVYNLNANPNAVA

-229 VEWYLDKAQLPE
+229 VEWYLDKEKLPE
-241 ESYVDEVTATEATRT
+241 ESYIDEVTATEATRT

-276 TVINGEKFYSKTLYR
+276 TIINGEKFYSKTLYR
-291 EIIIHNGVSQNNY
+291 EIIVHNGVSQNNY

-310 LPMGKVITNVEH
+310 LPMGKVITDVEH

-337 YSPINAASINVV
+337 YSPINAASINVE
-349 VSIDGTNITTVAAQN
+349 VSIDKTNITTVAAQN

-387 SVSNSKVIEVSV
+387 SVSNSKVIEVSE

-408 DGLTLYLTAK
+408 DGLALYLTAK

-461 SISVGYAPLA
+461 SISIGYAPLA

-485 GSTNVYND
+485 GSTNVYDD
-493 NAILMDLRNSN
+493 NTILMDLRNSN

-519 AGGAKISK
+519 VGGAKISK

-558 GENSGAV
+558 GENGGAV

-575 NSNIVIRGS
+575 NSNIVVSGS

-596 YDIALSD
+596 YDTALSD

-617 TKLSIINRNNILN
+617 TKLSIINRNDILN
-630 SETNE
+630 PETNE

-650 TGDIPSL
+650 TGNIPEL
-657 EATTDKKKS
+657 EAATDKKKS

-686 NAKMTPQGTSSMR
+686 NAKMTPQGTSSMG

-705 KLYSNDSTDTI
+705 KLYSNENDDTI
-716 VYDSE
+716 VYDSN
-721 GKIIADRLYA
+721 GKEIPDRLYA
-731 FKKGSIPVSV
+731 FKKGAIPVDV

-769 AKMTDIDSRYYDNT
+769 AKILDIDNRYYDKS

-790 KAQKAAISND
+790 KAQKAAISNG

-881 TANGIPRWQDAYESR
+881 TSKNIPRWKQAYESR
-896 YPDTKKPNT
+896 YPDTDQPSSN
-905 AQLKAFCQW
+905 LLGNLRSFCQW

-921 SNEKWQHLDVYKVA
+921 SEEKWEHLDVYKVA

-949 AVKNAMLT
+949 PVKNAMLT

-970 NDTTHGLRNDSLLV
+970 NDTTHGLRNDSLLI

-990 RQSLD
+990 RKSTD
-995 PTASTTVYAYAGHDS
+995 PTASTIVYAYAGHDS
-1010 VLWNSLEADTEF
+1010 VLWNSLEADTKF
-1022 MEIVEKVDAALYNA
+1022 MEIVEKVDAALYEA

-1071 FNESAINNLYMLQG
+1071 FNEGIDNKLYMLQG

-1091 KWWLSRRFSIYDAI
+1091 KWWLSRRFSIYDAK
-1105 WGTGNY
+1105 WATGNY
-1111 KSQSITFKLLT
+1111 KNQAVEFKLLT
-1122 APSGLNFTITS
+1122 APKGLNFTITA
-1133 GYDTYYGYG
+1133 GYATYYGYG
-1142 INNVIIAKGI
+1142 INDVIISKGTE
-1152 KLAVNESHTF
+1152 LEVGESHTF
-1162 TTNRVLNVGDPVGI
+1162 TTDRVINVGDPVRI
-1176 YSANNLRAIDLSELA
+1176 YAANNIREINLSPLA
-1191 AYISTLD
+1191 PYISSLN
-1198 IAKVYS
+1198 ISKVYS

-1219 GTVNTSLASIDGLI
+1219 DSTNTSLSSIDGLTF
-1233 SAEKLEYL
+1233 AEKLEYL
-1241 DITGFNGLTNLPLES
+1241 DITGFRGLTNLPLES

-1267 CGVTSFAFK
+1267 CGVTSFTFK

-1289 TRALSL
+1289 TMALSL
-1295 SHVDTLRVGNFTMP
+1295 SHVDTLRVDSFTMP
-1309 YDNLRILSIKNCEY
+1309 YENLRILSIKNCAH

-1336 ALSISDGFTE
+1336 ALSTSEGFTE
-1346 SSLTMEGINWINC
+1346 SSLVLEGINWVNC

-1368 LHYLIDAIN
+1368 LLRLIDAIN
-1377 RGLNIV
+1377 RGLNV

-1427 YGNNSVI
+1427 YGDNSVI

-1452 IIWSIISGGTNYQ
+1452 ITWSIISGGTSYQ

-1475 TEHGVTRS
+1475 TEYGSTRS

-1494 GTVVTATMQ
+1494 GTIVTATMS
-1503 IEIAKAI
+1503 IEIVKAV

-1532 VIPNETNKPYSVNWT
+1532 VTPSDTNKPYSVNWT

-1562 HSNSNCVLQSTSDA
+1562 QSNNNCVLQSTSDA
-1576 VGNFKLVATITSG
+1576 VGNFKLVATITG
-1589 ETIIT
+1589 GKTIIN

-1619 DSLSATVRYN
+1619 DSLSATVQYN
-1629 GKNITARNGVAIG
+1629 DKNVTARNGVAIG
-1642 IPKNTQ
+1642 VPKNTQ

-1693 NLDIIGQTVTI
+1693 DLDIIGQTVTI

-1726 TVSASAKEEYSTPT
+1726 TVSASAKDEYSTPT

-1745 NQAVRNVELVYTAAD
+1745 NQTVRNVELVYTAAD
-1760 IAVSIKTNPE
+1760 IAVSRKTNPE
-1770 VMACLNSAGLCANEN
+1770 VMRLLYSAGLCTNEN
-1785 YMTKEEAAAVTEQQL
+1785 YMTKDEAAAVTEQQL
-1800 KPSNGNSIF
+1800 KPSGGSSIF
-1809 YQNSKIKT
+1809 RNNSDIKT
-1817 FNEFKYFTSISQIPA
+1817 FNEFKYFTSI
-1832 ECFISCSSLISIEIP
+1832 L
-1847 HSVTSIGDWAFFG
+1847 
-1860 CRGLTAIEIPS
+1860 EIPS
-1871 SVTSIGGNSIR
+1871 QCFYS
-1882 NCHSLTSIEI
+1882 CQYLT
-1892 PNSVT
+1892 
-1897 FIGELAFDDCR
+1897 
-1908 GLTSVSIGNSVTT
+1908 
-1921 IGNFAFYNCI
+1921 
-1931 SLTAIEIPSSV
+1931 
-1942 TSIGNSIFQGCSS
+1942 
-1955 LESITVKSGNTVYDS
+1955 
-1970 RDNCNALIKTAT
+1970 
-1982 NTLLSGCK
+1982 
-1990 NTIIPNSVT
+1990 
-1999 SIGNDAFYK
+1999 
-2008 CSGLT
+2008 
-2013 SVVIP
+2013 
-2018 NSVTSIGDNAFEGCS
+2018 
-2033 GLTSV
+2033 
-2038 VIPNSVTSIGSS
+2038 
-2050 AFKGCRGLTSVVIPN
+2050 
-2065 SVTSIGYFVFQNCS
+2065 
-2079 GLISIEIPN
+2079 SIEIPN
-2088 SVTSIGSQVFS
+2088 SVTSIGGYAFYRCTSLTSVSIPNSVTSIGDQAFS
-2099 GCSGLTSV
+2099 GCSGLTSIT
-2107 VIPNSVRNIGYSA
+2107 IPNSV
-2120 FSGCISL
+2120 
-2127 TSVVIP
+2127 T
-2133 TSASIGDA
+2133 SIGSSV
-2141 AFSDCS
+2141 FSYCS
-2147 GLTSVVLPNS
+2147 GLTSITIPNS
-2157 SIGDGAF
+2157 VKSIGYNAFYRCTSLTSVTIGSSVTSIGDKAF
-2164 SGCTNLGTITVHATK
+2164 SICSNLESIRIFATTAPTVQ
-2179 APYVESGT
+2179 SST
-2187 FGNSAMYY
+2187 FGNDTSSY

-2217 DASSWLDP
+2217 NASYWLDP
-2225 LQDSTKC
+2225 LQNSTKC